1 MRDLVFVAENGKPRR
16 RRNRLRQFLSRR
28 VHINPNVAVPL
39 LAGKMPSKNPFHFQL
54 VLARK
59 RGNLHA
65 LSAARIESPAV
76 ITALHHFSIEPPVRK
91 RNPAVRAGIPHRK
104 YSSLGGS
111 T

>member
-16 RRNRLRQFLSRR
+16 RRNRLGQFLSRR

-65 LSAARIESPAV
+65 LPAASIEPPSV
-76 ITALHHFSIEPPVRK
+76 VTALHHFSVDPSVRQWNPPVRT
-91 RNPAVRAGIPHRK
+91 GIPHRK
-104 YSSLGGS
+104 Y
-111 T
+111 